1 MNVNL
6 KKMQEAFKFKQVHIN
21 KIDAFSHSIIEDKN
35 KILYANFFQNEDN
48 INLEKRLAEET
59 VATGNESELAFLSW
73 IDKEWRCLNEEKF
86 ILPI

>member
-35 KILYANFFQNEDN
+35 KILYAKFFQNEDN

-73 IDKEWRCLNEEKF
+73 IDKEWRCLKEEKF